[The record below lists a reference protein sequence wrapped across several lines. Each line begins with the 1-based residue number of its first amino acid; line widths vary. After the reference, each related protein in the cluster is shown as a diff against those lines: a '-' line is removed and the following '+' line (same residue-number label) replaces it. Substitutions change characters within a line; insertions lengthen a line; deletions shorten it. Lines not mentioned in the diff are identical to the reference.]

1 MTCIVCTDPD
11 GEPCYPV
18 YGLAPHE
25 HIWSGV
31 MITGTKPLPRE
42 QWPENFQEDPD
53 PNYSGMGTWWCPLCG
68 QGKPE

>member
-1 MTCIVCTDPD
+1 
-11 GEPCYPV
+11 
-18 YGLAPHE
+18 
-25 HIWSGV
+25 